1 MGVRRSATVAVM
13 TKTFIAGFVLAGLTA
28 QAQPIGGGIK
38 LGVPFTDAFQSISTQ
53 SFQASPQ
60 RFVVGPYVE
69 IRLPAQLAV
78 EVDALHQNLDFFGSG
93 ISLNSG
99 QWEFPVVVKHM
110 MLPGP
115 LKPYFEAG
123 IAFSSLSAA
132 RQLVVNHT
140 QNFAIVGGGGVEI
153 HILSLKLSPEI
164 RYDGWLFRN
173 FDTSISGGPNVPGL
187 PVVLQSHRNQLA
199 FLVGF
204 GF

>member
-1 MGVRRSATVAVM
+1 MI
-13 TKTFIAGFVLAGLTA
+13 KTFLALCVFAGAA
-28 QAQPIGGGIK
+28 AAQPIGGGIK

-69 IRLPAQLAV
+69 IRLPGQLSIEA
-78 EVDALHQNLDFFGSG
+78 DALHQNLDFLSSG
-93 ISLNSG
+93 IGLNSG
-99 QWEFPVVVKHM
+99 SWEFPVVVKHK

-115 LKPYFEAG
+115 VKPYFEGG
-123 IAFSSLSAA
+123 IAFSRLSDIKG
-132 RQLVVNHT
+132 LVVNHT
-140 QNFAIVGGGGVEI
+140 QNFGIVAGGGAEI
-153 HILSLKLSPEI
+153 HLLSFKISPEI

-173 FDTSISGGPNVPGL
+173 FDTTLSPSSGPFPN
-187 PVVLQSHRNQLA
+187 VLQSHRNQLA